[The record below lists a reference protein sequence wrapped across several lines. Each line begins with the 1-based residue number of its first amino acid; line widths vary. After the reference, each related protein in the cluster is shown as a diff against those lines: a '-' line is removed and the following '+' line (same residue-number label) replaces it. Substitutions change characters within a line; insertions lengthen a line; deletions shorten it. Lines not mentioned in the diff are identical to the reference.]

1 MSNLKYAFLS
11 NLKYEHFIYK
21 HSNLICYVLHM
32 HDFKTSLSASVTSV
46 LCLFH
51 VPHIFSFSMKT
62 IKHVVK
68 LWNFY
73 LHIQVCIV
81 YDFLLKNSNIRLK
94 NIVAL
99 LRYIHIWH
107 ILVNCYVLHFLV
119 SLLSFC
125 LLLQFCLKLC
135 W

>member
-21 HSNLICYVLHM
+21 HSNFISYVLHM
-32 HDFKTSLSASVTSV
+32 HDFKASLSASVTNV
-46 LCLFH
+46 LCLFY
-51 VPHIFSFSMKT
+51 VPHIFSFSLKT

-107 ILVNCYVLHFLV
+107 ILAVIYCIFLFLCCHSV
-119 SLLSFC
+119 FFC
-125 LLLQFCLKLC
+125 NSV
-135 W
+135 

>member
-1 MSNLKYAFLS
+1 MS

-32 HDFKTSLSASVTSV
+32 HDFKASLSASVTNV
-46 LCLFH
+46 LCLFY
-51 VPHIFSFSMKT
+51 VPHIFSFSLKT

-81 YDFLLKNSNIRLK
+81 YDFFIKEFQYPTEKYCSIITLHTYL
-94 NIVAL
+94 ADFGG
-99 LRYIHIWH
+99 YI
-107 ILVNCYVLHFLV
+107 LHFLV

-125 LLLQFCLKLC
+125 LLQSAILFKTLLVNMAR
-135 W
+135 

>member
-1 MSNLKYAFLS
+1 MP

-21 HSNLICYVLHM
+21 HSNLISYVLHM
-32 HDFKTSLSASVTSV
+32 HDFKASLSASVTSV

-51 VPHIFSFSMKT
+51 VPHIFSFSLKT
-62 IKHVVK
+62 IKQVVK

-107 ILVNCYVLHFLV
+107 ILAVIYCIFLFLCCHSV
-119 SLLSFC
+119 FFS
-125 LLLQFCLKLC
+125 LQFCLKLC

>member
-1 MSNLKYAFLS
+1 MS

-21 HSNLICYVLHM
+21 HSKLISYVLHM
-32 HDFKTSLSASVTSV
+32 HDFKASLSASVTNV
-46 LCLFH
+46 LCLFY
-51 VPHIFSFSMKT
+51 VPHIFSFSLKT
-62 IKHVVK
+62 IKHVK
-68 LWNFY
+68 LWDFY

-99 LRYIHIWH
+99 LRYIHIWQ
-107 ILVNCYVLHFLV
+107 ILAVIYCIFLFLCCHSV
-119 SLLSFC
+119 FFS
-125 LLLQFCLKLC
+125 LQFCLKLC